1 MTNKGF
7 QAYSS
12 LYSFQNQLYSESKP
26 LKEPSRE
33 FKKLK
38 AEITKEWQDC
48 FKEKLGPQD
57 RMRVPPVKL
66 KMKNSEVKPSF
77 CTRPYDTPYHLRDMY
92 ETELNACLEAGQIVP
107 CGTEPSKWSSKAF
120 PVPKG
125 DGKSVR
131 IVTDFKK
138 LNQEIERCHW
148 PTESSGQLLRHIDP
162 EARYFVSLDLT
173 SGYHQ
178 LRVDE
183 ESSNL
188 LVISTPMGRYKFTV
202 QRHFQLFDRWESEI

>member
-1 MTNKGF
+1 METFVHQWFPSEIVSDYLFRMTNKGF
-7 QAYSS
+7 QAYSR
-12 LYSFQNQLYSESKP
+12 LYSFQNQLYNENKP

-33 FKKLK
+33 CKKLN
-38 AEITKEWQDC
+38 AEITKEWEDC

-57 RMRVPPVKL
+57 RMRDP
-66 KMKNSEVKPSF
+66 
-77 CTRPYDTPYHLRDMY
+77 
-92 ETELNACLEAGQIVP
+92 TELNACLEAGQIVP

-131 IVTDFKK
+131 IVKDFKK

-148 PTESSGQLLRHIDP
+148 PTKRSGQLLRHIDP
-162 EARYFVSLDLT
+162 EASYFVSLDLT

-178 LRVDE
+178 IKVDE

-202 QRHFQLFDRWESEI
+202 LAQAVIFSTI